1 MQFVSITFMIIGRG
15 NIGMCAWRYCKAQH
29 KPQLKRCLVGVD
41 QTTHE
46 ICHSCWMESRIKEVA
61 PDRAGISR
69 LIDLVKA
76 IADSDVTLEEHE

>member
-1 MQFVSITFMIIGRG
+1 MLYSLQETLLFG
-15 NIGMCAWRYCKAQH
+15 
-29 KPQLKRCLVGVD
+29 LKSRILPEG
-41 QTTHE
+41 
-46 ICHSCWMESRIKEVA
+46 CHSCWMESRIKEVS